1 MGPYPGHAKSM
12 VAAFMDFA
20 AAHNVSPIQNGLSDL
35 EDDRNTLA
43 ELDL

>member
-1 MGPYPGHAKSM
+1 M